1 MEHIHSSSCHHKQ
14 QAEHQHGSLP
24 VILFFVGLAVFV
36 VALFFESKSVTQNIL
51 MSLSMIFAGYH
62 VIEEGIIDTINHTKE
77 KGKFTPNVH
86 ILMTLA
92 AVGAMLIGDFSEG
105 SLLILIFAG
114 SHFLEDYAE
123 GKSKKE
129 ITNLMKLNPTE
140 ARLLDGAGNS
150 QVVPIAQ
157 VKVGDKLQVLNGDQ
171 IATDGVIVSGISSI
185 DEAAITG
192 ESIPKEKTVG
202 DEVFGS
208 TINGSGTFIME
219 VTKASEDTLF
229 SQIVK
234 MVNQAQDNQSR
245 TATKIQKL
253 EPIYV
258 KLVLVLVPLFILLGG
273 TVIGWSWYESFYRG
287 MVFLTVASP
296 CALAASAVPAS
307 LSAISNLA
315 KRGVLFKGGAY
326 LSNLAEVKAIAFD
339 KTGTLTAGKPV
350 VTNTH
355 FVNGIDEMKLIN
367 VIVSME
373 KQANHPL
380 AEAIVSH
387 YPDAQ
392 LLEIEIDN
400 QIGKGLVGRVED
412 SRYQIGK
419 PAIFS
424 DVSEEIYEYQ
434 DKFSKEGKTV
444 VLIAIDEHVVGIIAM
459 LDVPNEAAHPVM
471 NSLKKQG
478 VHTVMITGDA
488 EATGQ
493 AVGKLV
499 GVDQVYGNVLPENK
513 SKIVKE
519 LQSQCGV
526 VAMVGDGVNDAPALV
541 EADIGIAMGEGTD
554 IAMDV
559 ADAVLMKNDLNKLD
573 YAFQVAK
580 KLDRITMQNII
591 FAMSVVVLLVILN
604 FIGKMTLPFGVVF
617 HEGSTILVILNG
629 LRMLLP
635 IKTQKERSS

>member
-1 MEHIHSSSCHHKQ
+1 MGVTHTSCQGSHETNEH
-14 QAEHQHGSLP
+14 HGKVP
-24 VILFFVGLAVFV
+24 VILFFVGLIVFII
-36 VALFFESKSVTQNIL
+36 ALFFESKSVTQNSL
-51 MSLSMIFAGYH
+51 MTCSMILAGYH
-62 VIEEGIIDTINHTKE
+62 VIEEGVIDTINHTKE

-86 ILMTLA
+86 VLMTLA
-92 AVGAMLIGDFSEG
+92 ALGAMVIGDFSEG

-140 ARLLDGAGNS
+140 ARLLDEEGNS
-150 QVVPIAQ
+150 QVVPISQ

-171 IATDGVIVSGISSI
+171 IATDGIILSGLSSI

-192 ESIPKEKTVG
+192 ESIPREKTVG

-208 TINGSGTFIME
+208 TINGTGTFVME

-229 SQIVK
+229 SQIIK

-245 TATKIQKL
+245 TATKIQRL

-273 TVIGWSWYESFYRG
+273 TIIGWTWYESFYRG

-326 LSNLAEVKAIAFD
+326 LSKLAEVKAIAFD

-350 VTNTH
+350 VTDTY
-355 FVNGIDEMKLIN
+355 FVKGIEEETLIN

-387 YPDAQ
+387 YPDANS
-392 LLEIEIDN
+392 LAIEIDN
-400 QIGKGLVGRVED
+400 QIGKGLVARLEETH
-412 SRYQIGK
+412 YQIGK
-419 PAIFS
+419 PSLFDNIS
-424 DVSEEIYEYQ
+424 KEICEYQ
-434 DKFSKEGKTV
+434 EKFAKEGKTV
-444 VLIAIDEHVVGIIAM
+444 VLVAVNEQVVGIIAM
-459 LDVPNEAAHPVM
+459 LDVPNDSAQPVM
-471 NSLKKQG
+471 KSLKSQG
-478 VHTVMITGDA
+478 IHTVMITGDS
-488 EATGQ
+488 EITGQ
-493 AVGKLV
+493 AVGGMI
-499 GVDQVYGNVLPENK
+499 GVNEVFGNVLPENK
-513 SKIVKE
+513 SKIVE
-519 LQSQCGV
+519 QLQQQYGV
-526 VAMVGDGVNDAPALV
+526 VAMLGDGVNDAPALV
-541 EADIGIAMGEGTD
+541 AADVGVAMGEGTD

-559 ADAVLMKNDLNKLD
+559 ADAVLMKNDLNKFN

-580 KLDRITMQNII
+580 KLDKITMQNII
-591 FAMSVVVLLVILN
+591 FSMSVIVLLVILN
-604 FIGKMTLPFGVVF
+604 FIGKMNLPFGVVF

-629 LRMLLP
+629 LRMLIPL
-635 IKTQKERSS
+635 KNEKERS